1 MSTPTAG
8 APAPVPPHGRP
19 HVGLDVPVLVFA
31 PGSGR
36 SAQNSAA
43 RVAELVARA
52 ASIGPGSY
60 DARESK
66 ETVGPG
72 LRAARTIVGPDGEPV
87 LDVLEL
93 DYLSRIEDADL
104 TRAAPMVPGFVRSG
118 MLAVR
123 GIVMLA
129 GAVRRE
135 GVGPRGRLQLA
146 WGFACVAAL
155 LVGAVVATLSALAAM
170 GVVDTAATQ
179 ARATAVA
186 VGAGVSVTAVW
197 AAARTRLLGS
207 EQRIERFMRFADM
220 PRYRATIVRTVWE
233 ALDSLRDQRRTGPIH
248 LVGFSLGSLVLL
260 DALFPRED
268 EAPGTRERRRRSA
281 AATRATA
288 ATPSAA
294 RPGPADEVDEELREL
309 AGLVRSLTTIGC
321 PADFARMYW
330 PGWFEHRRAWIDPQ
344 RWLNVR
350 NESDVFGS
358 AFDRSPWPLRPRR
371 TVCYQPRRRWWTVL
385 LMRDFSVHG
394 EYWGTVTE
402 DSCFQR
408 AEVRRTWLGPRVDA
422 DGRVGAATP
431 APHDGEVVPHP

>member
-1 MSTPTAG
+1 MSTSAAG
-8 APAPVPPHGRP
+8 TPPSVPSSDRP
-19 HVGLDVPVLVFA
+19 RVGLDVPVLVFA

-36 SAQNSAA
+36 SAWNSAA

-60 DARESK
+60 YARESK

-72 LRAARTIVGPDGEPV
+72 LRAARTVVGPDGAPV

-93 DYLSRIEDADL
+93 DYLSRLEDADL
-104 TRAAPMVPGFVRSG
+104 TRAAPMIPGFVRSG

-123 GIVMLA
+123 GIVMLV

-135 GVGPRGRLQLA
+135 GLGPRGRLQLA
-146 WGFACVAAL
+146 WGFVCVAAL
-155 LVGAVVATLSALAAM
+155 LAGAVVATLSALAAM
-170 GVVDTAATQ
+170 GVVDTGATQ

-233 ALDSLRDQRRTGPIH
+233 ALDSLRDQHRTGPIH
-248 LVGFSLGSLVLL
+248 LAGFSLGSLVLL
-260 DALFPRED
+260 DALFPRADD
-268 EAPGTRERRRRSA
+268 EPER
-281 AATRATA
+281 
-288 ATPSAA
+288 
-294 RPGPADEVDEELREL
+294 PADDVDEELQAL
-309 AGLVRSLTTIGC
+309 SGLVASLTTIGC
-321 PADFARMYW
+321 PADFARLYW

-358 AFDRSPWPLRPRR
+358 AFDPSPWPLRPRQTIR
-371 TVCYQPRRRWWTVL
+371 YQPRKPWWTVL
-385 LMRDFSVHG
+385 LMGDFSVHG
-394 EYWGTVTE
+394 EYWGSVTE

-408 AEVRRTWLGPRVDA
+408 VEVRRPWLGRRA
-422 DGRVGAATP
+422 GEDGQVPAAAP
-431 APHDGEVVPHP
+431 ARNDGEAARHP